1 MNHGYDEKKNMAG
14 SRRSRRNPK
23 MRDDS
28 PNAASVLSAATSE
41 GRYSEARKTRMT
53 DDSGLSL
60 EATAKIARAK
70 RRRRIIAM
78 IVAECLAL
86 TMIFSY
92 GYAARKWS
100 TMVDIPFDQN
110 EVKPNA
116 DINVDTVE
124 RMKGYWTIAIFGVD
138 DRGNVIDK
146 NTHAD
151 VNMICSINMDTGEIK
166 LVSVFRDSYLNIST
180 DGSYNKLN
188 QAYFNGG
195 PQQAVS
201 ALNRNLDLNITHYV
215 TFNWK
220 TVAEGI
226 NILGGVDVELSEAEF
241 RYINSF
247 ITETVKVTEI
257 GSHHLKSAGM
267 NHLDGVQAVA
277 YARLRKMDT
286 DYARTE
292 RQRKV
297 VQLAFDKA
305 KAADIGVLNN
315 IAEVIFEDLATNIE
329 MKDIL
334 HMAININKYHLGE
347 TVGFPMARG
356 NAVMGRKGDVVVPQT
371 LESNVKELH
380 KFLYGDEDYVPTD
393 TVRKISSKIAADS
406 GMYSEGRYIDK
417 VPTDNGVVQPTKQT
431 NDETTKASESEDGTG
446 SSGAGNSTGAGT
458 ETSPTRQTD
467 ANGNVILETDAN
479 GNIITNPT
487 GTTGTTGATRPTG
500 PDESSAETK
509 PGSTAATSESR
520 PGSTAGE
527 SSGTYP
533 GSTGGETSAPYPGS
547 NTETSAAYPGSNT
560 ETSAAYPGS
569 NRETTASGGPGTSG
583 TAGTSGAAPTAA
595 GTNPTSGPGSS
606 GSSGTA
612 ASPTPG
618 SQNTEI
624 PTIGG
629 PGT

>member
-1 MNHGYDEKKNMAG
+1 MNHDYDDERNVAET
-14 SRRSRRNPK
+14 RRSRRNPK
-23 MRDDS
+23 MREDS
-28 PNAASVLSAATSE
+28 PSAFSASSAATSE
-41 GRYSEARKTRMT
+41 GKPSEARKIRIAN
-53 DDSGLSL
+53 DSGLSL
-60 EATAKIARAK
+60 EASAKIARAK

-100 TMVDIPFDQN
+100 TMVDIPFDKE

-116 DINVDTVE
+116 DISVDTVE

-201 ALNRNLDLNITHYV
+201 ALNRNLDLHITHYV

-226 NILGGVDVELSEAEF
+226 NILGGVDVELSDAEF

-247 ITETVKVTEI
+247 ITETVKATDI

-297 VQLAFDKA
+297 VELAFDKA

-315 IAEVIFEDLATNIE
+315 IAEVIFDDLATNIE

-393 TVRKISSKIAADS
+393 TVKKISTKIAADS
-406 GMYSEGRYIDK
+406 GMYKEGKYIDK
-417 VPTDNGVVQPTKQT
+417 VPTDNGVIQPTKQT
-431 NDETTKASESEDGTG
+431 DETTKSYEDESESSSGTG
-446 SSGAGNSTGAGT
+446 SSSSGT

-467 ANGNVILETDAN
+467 ANGNAILETDSN
-479 GNIITNPT
+479 GNIIT
-487 GTTGTTGATRPTG
+487 GTTGVIRPTS
-500 PDESSAETK
+500 PEESSTETK

-520 PGSTAGE
+520 PGGTAGE
-527 SSGTYP
+527 TSGSHP
-533 GSTGGETSAPYPGS
+533 GSTGGETSASYPGS
-547 NTETSAAYPGSNT
+547 NTETSASYPGSNT
-560 ETSAAYPGS
+560 ETSASYPGS
-569 NRETTASGGPGTSG
+569 STETTASGGPGSSG
-583 TAGTSGAAPTAA
+583 TPGTSSGTSPTAA
-595 GTNPTSGPGSS
+595 ETNPTGGPGSS
-606 GSSGTA
+606 GTSGTVP
-612 ASPTPG
+612 SPTPG
-618 SQNTEI
+618 GQGNEVPSA
-624 PTIGG
+624 GG
-629 PGT
+629 PGM